1 LESLSILLCVDLII
15 FLETNIVKTISINL
29 IDHYNSYYSQV
40 ALLPEIITCKGEIL
54 HNERNLIKK
63 ITIEN
68 DCGKPIP
75 IVVKEFRT
83 PWLLRGY
90 IDLNFRNSKALRSLN
105 NAKRLLELGVKTP
118 DPIGCFEH
126 HEFNC
131 VRQCYY
137 ISRFWEHNY
146 ELSSLLYQ
154 GISYGQN
161 TKKILLELAR
171 FTAKQHDCGI
181 MHLDY
186 NPGNILTRIKNDKID
201 FSLVDLNRLK
211 FTRLGWKDR
220 ITGLTRLTLYPDKLR
235 IIGRHY
241 ANINETDQ
249 DKFCRQLE
257 QAHSQ
262 FWKNRT
268 RQKRILSIL
277 K

>member
-1 LESLSILLCVDLII
+1 M
-15 FLETNIVKTISINL
+15 ETTIVKKIKINL

-40 ALLPEIITCKGEIL
+40 SLLPEMITSKGEIL

-63 ITIEN
+63 LTIEN

-75 IVVKEFRT
+75 IVVKKFRT

-90 IDLNFRNSKALRSLN
+90 IDLNFRNSKALRSLDH
-105 NAKRLLELGVKTP
+105 AKRLLELGVQTP
-118 DPIGCFEH
+118 APIGCFEY

-137 ISRFWEHNY
+137 ISRFWEHNF
-146 ELSSLLYQ
+146 ELRSLLYQ
-154 GISYGQN
+154 GITAGQN
-161 TKKILLELAR
+161 TNKILQELAR
-171 FTAKQHDCGI
+171 FTAKKHDSGI

-186 NPGNILTRIKNDKID
+186 NPGNILTRLQSDKID

-211 FTRLGWKDR
+211 FTRLGWKER
-220 ITGLTRLTLYPDKLR
+220 ITGLIRLTFFPDKLR

-241 ANINETDQ
+241 ANINGTDQ

-262 FWKNRT
+262 FWKNRI
-268 RQKRILSIL
+268 RLKRILNIM